1 MYLPRRRDRKDKA
14 SPGRLI
20 VIRSLKYLNVPTTA
34 ECTARTEQYCT
45 YRALCTRHGGL
56 HCLVVVDAPVHF
68 LAPLLVRMGRACH
81 SLHTRVYPGA
91 YGTRTLFLHPC
102 LAATTCRLLA
112 RLRCGCPGPD
122 YNFLYPFSSG
132 SSSSLPNRHALTGSD
147 WALCH
152 PLQTTHPRQGQTT
165 RTGALMRKTP
175 APAACRRGRPH
186 RLGPPPA
193 GRRPPPLRMQ
203 PR

>member
-1 MYLPRRRDRKDKA
+1 
-14 SPGRLI
+14 
-20 VIRSLKYLNVPTTA
+20 
-34 ECTARTEQYCT
+34 
-45 YRALCTRHGGL
+45 
-56 HCLVVVDAPVHF
+56 
-68 LAPLLVRMGRACH
+68 MGRACH

-165 RTGALMRKTP
+165 RTGGLMRKTP

-203 PR
+203 PRWPASRRSWRRCATERPLLPQHCRLRRRGSGGQQLQWLLSRCVRWAGGGAKLDGGGGHGTRAGACGYRGA